1 MGKVREPY
9 LTDGISEYLKRLRP
23 FAHLEI
29 LELPDEKVP
38 DRASDMEIRKLTEKE
53 GLRMLNAIHPDDS
66 VIALDVAGTE
76 WSSVDLAHYI
86 GEWELSAR
94 RDIVFCIGGSLG
106 LSDAV
111 IRRAGIRLSLSR
123 MTFTHQMVRLI
134 LLEQIYRACMIQSG
148 RPYHR

>member
-9 LTDGISEYLKRLRP
+9 LTDGISDYLKRLRP
-23 FAHLEI
+23 FANLEI
-29 LELPDEKVP
+29 VDLPDEKVP
-38 DRASDMEIRKLTEKE
+38 DRASDAEIRKLTEKE
-53 GLRMLNAIHPDDS
+53 GLRMLNAVNPDDS
-66 VIALDVAGTE
+66 VIALDVSGTE
-76 WSSVDLAHYI
+76 WSSIDLARYI
-86 GEWELSAR
+86 GERELSVQG
-94 RDIVFCIGGSLG
+94 DIVFCIGGSLG

-134 LLEQIYRACMIQSG
+134 LLEQIYRAFMIHSG

>member
-9 LTDGISEYLKRLRP
+9 LTEGISEYLKRLRP
-23 FAHLEI
+23 FTHLEI
-29 LELPDEKVP
+29 LDLPDEKVP
-38 DRASDMEIRKLTEKE
+38 DRASDAEIKKLTEKE
-53 GLRMLNAIHPDDS
+53 GLRMLNAITPDDS
-66 VIALDVAGTE
+66 VVALDVAGAE
-76 WSSVDLAHYI
+76 WSSVDLARYI
-86 GEWELSAR
+86 GEREMSVR
-94 RDIVFCIGGSLG
+94 GEIVFCIGGSLG

-134 LLEQIYRACMIQSG
+134 LLEQIYRAFMIRSG